1 MAKINYY
8 AENLHS
14 ERLRQVYETELPR
27 VAEYL
32 EREIDFVRSHL
43 KKSDCVLEIA
53 AGYGRIMRE
62 IAPGVKSV
70 TGIDISEKNVA
81 YGKNYLKD
89 VTNAELLVMDAHRLD
104 MQERFDAI
112 LCLQNGL
119 SSVKADDPEAFVIK
133 MLKSLKNGG
142 TALFSTYHPKFWEG
156 RLAWFREQAAKGLLG
171 ELDMEKTK
179 EGVIVCRDGF
189 RATTHRRERLEMI
202 GRAAGY
208 EWQIFEVDDSSLFLV
223 IKK

>member
-1 MAKINYY
+1 MK
-8 AENLHS
+8 L
-14 ERLRQVYETELPR
+14 
-27 VAEYL
+27 
-32 EREIDFVRSHL
+32 
-43 KKSDCVLEIA
+43 
-53 AGYGRIMRE
+53 
-62 IAPGVKSV
+62 
-70 TGIDISEKNVA
+70 
-81 YGKNYLKD
+81 
-89 VTNAELLVMDAHRLD
+89 
-104 MQERFDAI
+104 
-112 LCLQNGL
+112 
-119 SSVKADDPEAFVIK
+119 
-133 MLKSLKNGG
+133 LKSLKNGG

-179 EGVIVCRDGF
+179 EGVIVCKDGF

>member
-1 MAKINYY
+1 MANRNYY

-32 EREIDFVRSHL
+32 EREIGFVRSRL

-81 YGKNYLKD
+81 SP
-89 VTNAELLVMDAHRLD
+89 T
-104 MQERFDAI
+104 
-112 LCLQNGL
+112 
-119 SSVKADDPEAFVIK
+119 
-133 MLKSLKNGG
+133 
-142 TALFSTYHPKFWEG
+142 
-156 RLAWFREQAAKGLLG
+156 
-171 ELDMEKTK
+171 EKTISK
-179 EGVIVCRDGF
+179 
-189 RATTHRRERLEMI
+189 M
-202 GRAAGY
+202 
-208 EWQIFEVDDSSLFLV
+208 
-223 IKK
+223 